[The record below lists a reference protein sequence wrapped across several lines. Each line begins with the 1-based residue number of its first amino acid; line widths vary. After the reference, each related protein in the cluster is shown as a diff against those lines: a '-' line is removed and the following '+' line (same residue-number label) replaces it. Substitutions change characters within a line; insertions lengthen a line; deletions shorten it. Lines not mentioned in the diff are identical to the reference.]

1 MADAPNTE
9 RKPEPDADKKAPR
22 EQTAEPP
29 KEMSAEDLDKVS
41 GGVAMQDLN
50 FTTKVNKSSPG

>member
-1 MADAPNTE
+1 
-9 RKPEPDADKKAPR
+9 
-22 EQTAEPP
+22 
-29 KEMSAEDLDKVS
+29 MSAEDLDKVS